1 MKCAYLIYNPAAG
14 HFHSTDVVERA
25 ARILRNR
32 DWQIKIIKSNS
43 SDHLSQMA
51 RQAAEE
57 QMDAFFVVGGDGSI
71 NCSLAGL
78 IGTKTSL
85 GILPAGTSNVWGKEL
100 GLQGFS
106 WTSVRALEES
116 ARRMAQARVCDVDV
130 GRCNDIYFLLWA
142 GIGLDG
148 FIVNHVEPR
157 TRWKKY
163 FPVFQ
168 YAVSAL
174 RSAILWGGIDLS
186 VIVGGEASQLS
197 GRYLLV
203 VVSNIHL
210 YAGGFTHIS
219 PQAVVDDGKMD
230 MWLFEGKNFGD
241 TIKLGMQ
248 LLLGRHLQ
256 SRGAH
261 RIPVQHVTIK
271 SDSAIYA
278 HLDGEPLVERGS
290 ITIEVIPRALRVL
303 IPADACGSL
312 VSEPYQL

>member
-1 MKCAYLIYNPAAG
+1 MQRAYLVYNPAAG
-14 HFHSTDVVERA
+14 HFHSTALIERA
-25 ARILRNR
+25 ALILRNNG
-32 DWQIKIIKSNS
+32 WQVEIIKSNS

-57 QMDAFFVVGGDGSI
+57 RMDAFFVVGGDGSI
-71 NCSLAGL
+71 NRSLAGL
-78 IGTKTSL
+78 IGTKTAL

-100 GLQGFS
+100 GLKGLS

-116 ARRMAQARVCDVDV
+116 ARRMAQARVCDIDV

-157 TRWKKY
+157 TRWEKY
-163 FPVFQ
+163 FSVFQ

-174 RSAILWGGIDLS
+174 RSAISWCGIDLS
-186 VIVGGEASQLS
+186 VIVDGEVSQLS

-210 YAGGFTHIS
+210 YAGGFTLIS
-219 PQAVVDDGKMD
+219 PQAIVDDGKMD

-241 TIKLGMQ
+241 TIKIGMQ

-256 SRGAH
+256 SRYTQ
-261 RIPVQHVTIK
+261 RIPIQRVTIE
-271 SDSAIYA
+271 SDSTIYA

-290 ITIEVIPRALRVL
+290 ITIEVIPRTLRVL

-312 VSEPYQL
+312 VSESY